1 MLSARAGRAVDLH
14 FDVLGP
20 DVDLGLLHLGQDGD
34 RRRRGMD
41 AAAGLGLRHALHP
54 VDAGLKFQAGIR
66 ALARNFK
73 IGLLDAA
80 ELRLVVVEQ
89 TAPCQP
95 RRCGVH
101 ACTCG
106 RGCGR
111 TGPISSPPTPP
122 RISMMTLLSSFGSRG
137 SSRIL
142 SSCSSRS
149 QSCFAAENSSWQ
161 RALSSG
167 SPDVHQLARVGHRLL
182 GGLVC
187 AIGLDDRLELLLF
200 FQQLGRGLGIG
211 VKIGLRGPFFHFHV
225 AFFDKTQFF
234 QHRDSSQFNIISI
247 ISHFSGYVKYCA
259 AFCPY
264 YCRRK

>member
-1 MLSARAGRAVDLH
+1 MLSARAGRAVNLH
-14 FDVLGP
+14 LDVLGP
-20 DVDLGLLHLGQDGD
+20 DVNLGLLHLGQDGD
-34 RRRRGMD
+34 RCRRRMD
-41 AAAGLGLRHALHP
+41 APAGLGLRHALHP

-80 ELRLVVVEQ
+80 KLRLIIIKQTDLPATPLRVHRVHAVEAVREQRRFLAADAAADLHDDALVVVRIAREQ
-89 TAPCQP
+89 QDLELVFQP
-95 RRCGVH
+95 LAVLLC
-101 ACTCG
+101 
-106 RGCGR
+106 RGKF
-111 TGPISSPPTPP
+111 
-122 RISMMTLLSSFGSRG
+122 LL
-137 SSRIL
+137 
-142 SSCSSRS
+142 
-149 QSCFAAENSSWQ
+149 AERFQ
-161 RALSSG
+161 LRVAG
-167 SPDVHQLARVGHRLL
+167 VHQLARLGHRLL

-187 AIGLDDRLELLLF
+187 AIGFDDRFELLLF
-200 FQQLGRGLGIG
+200 LQQLGRGLGVG

-247 ISHFSGYVKYCA
+247 ISHFSVYVKYCA